1 MNVADVSFA
10 EDAFLVITIRNDST
24 NEEALILGPVW
35 KSNQR
40 RVPEDFEL
48 RFRRSCWYLRDVLGD
63 IRKPRVPRVLVCL
76 DWTCEQRLKNW
87 IKDRLP

>member
-10 EDAFLVITIRNDST
+10 EDAFLVITIRDDST
-24 NEEALILGPVW
+24 NDEVLILGPVW

-40 RVPEDFEL
+40 RVPEDSEL
-48 RFRRSCWYLRDVLGD
+48 RFRRSCWYLRDVLDD
-63 IRKPRVPRVLVCL
+63 IRKPSVPRVLVCL